1 MQTHTN
7 LLHFISI
14 EAKYHRARFFF
25 KTSGGKVSW
34 RRIMEEVE
42 VKEATAKRWENI
54 FKQEMTGVTNDGP
67 KAG

>member
-1 MQTHTN
+1 MKVESN

-14 EAKYHRARFFF
+14 EARYHRARFFY

-42 VKEATAKRWENI
+42 VREATAKRWESI
-54 FKQEMTGVTNDGP
+54 FKEEWR
-67 KAG
+67 KK